1 MVSKNFCNLSSRF
14 GFHFSTVEALIG
26 DNPHENYMRF
36 AFKGGAA
43 DYQRR
48 VARAKLVGE
57 ILEKY
62 DFKVDIKEDSIF
74 ARLEGEAKDYML
86 ERLRILGYISVHT
99 RQLDMIMLNA
109 EQASHY
115 YYKIINDL
123 ENYILPLSSK
133 PYYGV

>member
-1 MVSKNFCNLSSRF
+1 
-14 GFHFSTVEALIG
+14 
-26 DNPHENYMRF
+26 MRF